1 MFKLN
6 TRVFLGYLKQAS
18 TLLTMSEEKVNREKR
33 LSEQGQNTS
42 GLFDLAKFKIKVDV
56 V

>member
-6 TRVFLGYLKQAS
+6 TPVFLGYLKQAS
-18 TLLTMSEEKVNREKR
+18 ILFTMSEEKVKREER

-42 GLFDLAKFKIKVDV
+42 GLFDLVKFKIKVPV

>member
-1 MFKLN
+1 MFKMN

-18 TLLTMSEEKVNREKR
+18 ILFTMSEEKVNREET

-42 GLFDLAKFKIKVDV
+42 GLFDLAKFKIKVPAV
-56 V
+56 

>member
-1 MFKLN
+1 MFKMN

-18 TLLTMSEEKVNREKR
+18 ILFTMSEEKVKREER
-33 LSEQGQNTS
+33 LSKLGQNTS
-42 GLFDLAKFKIKVDV
+42 GLLDLAKFKIKVSV